1 MYSLLSCVV
10 AKENRIHMGRDLMLE
25 FPSFLANVRSMDS
38 VLENLEHAP
47 SWSIEGKL
55 TQVALPLKHELH

>member
-1 MYSLLSCVV
+1 
-10 AKENRIHMGRDLMLE
+10 MGRDLMLE
-25 FPSFLANVRSMDS
+25 FPSFLSNIRSMDS

-55 TQVALPLKHELH
+55 ARVRLPLKHELH